1 MNTYTCEDCGQA
13 LRRDEAL
20 LRSVRFQ
27 QVAYC
32 RDCWSSNHATV
43 VVPAPRVAYDD
54 LPATQEV

>member
-1 MNTYTCEDCGQA
+1 MNRFTCEDCG
-13 LRRDEAL
+13 LEMRRSEAL

-32 RDCWSSNHATV
+32 RDCWSANHATV

-54 LPATQEV
+54 LPSRQEV